1 MKKSLFAAAAILSAL
16 ALFADGE
23 LDINGKF
30 QPNPKSKYSVPRLWY
45 SQHGEYKT
53 EADKVKIT
61 LSEPDEKGVR
71 ILEVITSPDFRKDTK
86 GWRNFCIFT
95 ADPKILQTA
104 VGDEYSVSAE
114 IAGEGKMRFGFLGY
128 GTPAY
133 TQVVNLTKEFRTN
146 SFEFKTKS
154 VKDPAPGKAYYRLYF
169 EFFPGSTIKIK
180 NVKLLKKSA
189 PAAAKTEENAR

>member
-1 MKKSLFAAAAILSAL
+1 MKKSLFAAVTILSAL
-16 ALFADGE
+16 TLFADGE

-30 QPNPKSKYSVPRLWY
+30 QPKPGSKSSVPRLWY
-45 SQHGEYKT
+45 SQHVEYKT
-53 EADKVKIT
+53 EADKVRIS

-71 ILEVITSPDFRKDTK
+71 TLEVVTSPDFRKDTK

-95 ADPKILQTA
+95 ADTKILQTA
-104 VGDEYSVSAE
+104 AGDEYSVSAE

-154 VKDPAPGKAYYRLYF
+154 VKDPTPGKAFYRLYF
-169 EFFPGSTIKIK
+169 EFFPGSSIKIR
-180 NVKLLKKSA
+180 NVKLFKKSA
-189 PAAAKTEENAR
+189 PAKAEENAK